1 MKNAIKI
8 LLCLL
13 LLFTLSFSASAQ
25 AQPITEYYT
34 EDIYS
39 MLVIASDENT
49 TDLKI
54 RAKSCTIFRTK
65 SKRRTY
71 HAKDT

>member
-13 LLFTLSFSASAQ
+13 LLFTLSFNASAQ

-39 MLVIASDENT
+39 MPVIASDENT

-54 RAKSCTIFRTK
+54 RAKSCFLLE
-65 SKRRTY
+65 
-71 HAKDT
+71 AKTNTVLYILA